1 MEYQSL
7 IINKDIFHLE
17 DDNETIIGYEI
28 AIENVFR
35 NIDVYYFNLK
45 HFTRNDLIKLVEL
58 CTVEADG
65 LKKLIHEYDSQLT
78 SIKLNTI
85 KRHETYHQKKIK
97 FMIIQLLVNYYHLLI
112 RASNKKIKRM
122 KKLKE

>member
-45 HFTRNDLIKLVEL
+45 HFTRNELIKLVEL

-85 KRHETYHQKKIK
+85 KRHEIYRQKKIK

>member
-45 HFTRNDLIKLVEL
+45 HFTRNELIKLVEL

-85 KRHETYHQKKIK
+85 KHHETYLQKKIK

-112 RASNKKIKRM
+112 RSSNKKIKRM